1 MSFSPFSILQFEKN
15 MCRSLCV
22 CLPHSLYHSIL
33 SYEQHQRRKW
43 ADDPR
48 VRKALTSSRCLS
60 ICRTA
65 AAKLVSHTGGI
76 VHMHTL
82 SHTHTHAHISVPWI
96 DLIQPLNSESR
107 DSRTGSVLEKTVVW
121 NHYPRGG
128 LRSELWL
135 TPQQLQ
141 MHNETSEFAAWNL
154 FELMLTTSLIR
165 LKLGLKP
172 WKEYLGLKYSSCNWV
187 FFMLRLG
194 KEEVL
199 KLRSWE
205 RWWFTPIVVWASH
218 IHLKNYISRC
228 KC

>member
-1 MSFSPFSILQFEKN
+1 MFFSPFSILQFEKS
-15 MCRSLCV
+15 MCIRQCV
-22 CLPHSLYHSIL
+22 CLPCSLYHFIF
-33 SYEQHQRRKW
+33 SYEEHQRRKW

-48 VRKALTSSRCLS
+48 VPKALTSSRCLS

-82 SHTHTHAHISVPWI
+82 SHTHMHTHISAAWI

-141 MHNETSEFAAWNL
+141 THNGTSEFAAWSL
-154 FELMLTTSLIR
+154 FELKLTTSLIS
-165 LKLGLKP
+165 LKLGFKP
-172 WKEYLGLKYSSCNWV
+172 WEEYVGWNITAVIESSSC
-187 FFMLRLG
+187 
-194 KEEVL
+194 
-199 KLRSWE
+199 
-205 RWWFTPIVVWASH
+205 
-218 IHLKNYISRC
+218 
-228 KC
+228 

>member
-1 MSFSPFSILQFEKN
+1 
-15 MCRSLCV
+15 MCISQCV
-22 CLPHSLYHSIL
+22 CPPYSLYHSIF
-33 SYEQHQRRKW
+33 SYEEHQRRKW

-48 VRKALTSSRCLS
+48 VPKALTSSRCLS

-65 AAKLVSHTGGI
+65 AAKLVSHTSGI

-82 SHTHTHAHISVPWI
+82 SLTHMHAHISVPWI
-96 DLIQPLNSESR
+96 DLIQSLNSESR

-141 MHNETSEFAAWNL
+141 AHNETSEYAAWNQ
-154 FELMLTTSLIR
+154 FELKLTTSLIR

-172 WKEYLGLKYSSCNWV
+172 WGRVCGTWMKYSCCNWV
-187 FFMLRLG
+187 FMLRLK
-194 KEEVL
+194 KEELL

-205 RWWFTPIVVWASH
+205 RWWFTPVVIWASH
-218 IHLKNYISRC
+218 IHLRNDISRW